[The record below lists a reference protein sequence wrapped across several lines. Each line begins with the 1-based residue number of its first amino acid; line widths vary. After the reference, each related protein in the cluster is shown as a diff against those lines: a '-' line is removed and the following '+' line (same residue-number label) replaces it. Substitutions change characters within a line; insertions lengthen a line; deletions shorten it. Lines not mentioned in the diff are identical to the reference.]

1 MCLLTN
7 AICDLDFYHA
17 MTGRRARRF
26 VESNPQI
33 EAAFRGMQRRYAM
46 GHFSPF
52 EPKAPISATTA
63 IMVLFMMKRQG
74 VRLDALGL
82 FAAFALFGL
91 RPWALVALVAIA
103 KLEADRRSRRRPKGM
118 PKRAVVCESYYA
130 KAVGDAET
138 EEEERARKY
147 ELLRKPVGRP
157 HNPADLTL
165 RDETFDVILLGSGT
179 GTLYTAALLSRTGR
193 KVCVLSPQA
202 DASGCVELSLQN
214 ESPLSKSGRYT
225 SVPFDIYSN
234 NVAKLSKQQALLAPA
249 LVTSTDAQGGIRFAR
264 IGSESDGH
272 AHSLLSVPGL
282 GSSSASSSG
291 SCPEPVVVGAGGPM
305 ELAEYCAARLGD
317 GSPSSGT
324 LLGQE
329 GGGNSSDDS
338 GSSASL
344 SYLRAAMQI
353 NEGAGEYY
361 LSKLLGNPDSSN
373 SSSGQAYRR
382 AAAVPASSFLDRCLP
397 FTPHVRSLMAA
408 LGLVGENSPPDST
421 SMAAHVS
428 HLVSWDVCAPRLFS
442 AEFVL
447 ISLIFFS
454 AP

>member
-1 MCLLTN
+1 MTECHFAT
-7 AICDLDFYHA
+7 LDFDLGLQH
-17 MTGRRARRF
+17 RF
-26 VESNPQI
+26 VESNPQV

-52 EPKAPISATTA
+52 ESKRPISITTA

-74 VRLDALGL
+74 VRLDALVL
-82 FAAFALFGL
+82 FAAFALVGL

-103 KLEADRRSRRRPKGM
+103 KLEADRRSRRRPRGM
-118 PKRAVVCESYYA
+118 PRRAVVCEPYYA
-130 KAVGDAET
+130 SKGGEAET
-138 EEEERARKY
+138 EEEERTRKH
-147 ELLRKPVGRP
+147 ELLKKPVGTQF
-157 HNPADLTL
+157 NPADLTL
-165 RDETFDVILLGSGT
+165 RDETFDVVFLGSGT
-179 GTLYTAALLSRTGR
+179 GTLYAAALLSRTGR
-193 KVCVLSPQA
+193 KVCVLSPQD
-202 DASGCVELSLQN
+202 DASGCVELALKSDG
-214 ESPLSKSGRYT
+214 PLTKSGRYA
-225 SVPFDIYSN
+225 SVPFDVQSN
-234 NVAKLSKQQALLAPA
+234 NVAHLSKQQALLAPA

-272 AHSLLSVPGL
+272 AHALLSVPGL
-282 GSSSASSSG
+282 GSSSASSSSSG

-305 ELAEYCAARLGD
+305 ALAEHCAERLGD

-324 LLGQE
+324 LLGQDS
-329 GGGNSSDDS
+329 GDDS

-382 AAAVPASSFLDRCLP
+382 AAGVPASNFLDRCLP

-408 LGLVGENSPPDST
+408 LGMVGENSAPDAT

-428 HLVSWDVCAPRLFS
+428 HLVGWK
-442 AEFVL
+442 FV
-447 ISLIFFS
+447 
-454 AP
+454 